1 MAFRQLAAVAVVA
14 LLVIGA
20 LAIQRN
26 GDDDAPDRTPPQI
39 AVLNLANGT
48 QLTGSMQ
55 VQVDVHDGGGVREI
69 AFLVDNEPRQV
80 GGLDYFVWDTT
91 AETNGLHLLA
101 VRATDRAGNT
111 GFLSVPVVLFN
122 NLAAPTC
129 AFDAAVDP
137 APRTDTFA
145 LSGTAADA
153 EGALAGVTFALD
165 DGEWL
170 PARDLSG
177 DWSRWEVTFDPAA
190 QTPGIRTLRVRVDDG
205 DRLSEPCTVQLDLN
219 HAPIAVITAPDDDAL
234 VQEGELVLLDA
245 GDSHDDEPLTYRWSS
260 DLDGPLYEGTE
271 AMTVTLAPGIHQLTL
286 TTDDGRGGLAV
297 VTVEV
302 EVNAAP
308 HAWLTPPDDF
318 VRGEVLLTGGA
329 ADSDDEL
336 AVVELSLDGGDWQA
350 AYGLESWEF
359 ELDTTT
365 LADGLHTLRIRA
377 GDSRDG
383 VAETE
388 PLNLTID
395 NTSPAMAWVGPAE
408 NATLSGWHQVQVQ
421 ALDSVAGIA
430 SVTLR
435 LDAAV
440 VAEDDAWLWN
450 TSTAADGEH
459 LLTAEALDAAGNRAE
474 LAARTVITDN
484 HPPALTWLAPVS
496 EYLGGNVTLEVEA
509 EDDGSG
515 LDYIAFAIAD
525 EEVQNGSA
533 VAYDWDTTTV
543 ADGPGYLLEAWV
555 ADNLGHTSRV
565 NRTVMVDNTAP
576 VPDIIAPA
584 DGVNTTGAIEVRAT
598 AVENGSGVVRYVFFL
613 DDIEVQ
619 NGSAF
624 RWDWDSLAASEGRHD
639 LRVACRDRA
648 GNRGTDEIM
657 VYLDHTPPSVSDLT
671 PADGSDLDDEQTARL
686 TATDGGSGME
696 RVEFYLDAALTH
708 TDNAAPWEWSF
719 DTGDYSDGNH
729 TLTAWAYDRA
739 GNRADL
745 TARWFFGDVEQPV
758 VTDPGTDYLQPYD
771 IDGVARITLPANM
784 YAAAPYLAS
793 VVPRGVTPSLG
804 WNGDENP
811 KTTLEPSETDVAELS
826 GRLALS
832 YWDAPDR
839 AIVVDSYEH
848 ALLMAPLAGL
858 ADIPLLLYDWR
869 YTDEALTKL
878 GTIYAPQI
886 IVCGDTPYNN
896 RGVTVLDDDEVL
908 GYTLD
913 YALYIGHDVEYIVA
927 TNPNDGSGI
936 ATTPHLSALAGAW
949 AVHHGGVLV
958 VVPASAS
965 EINSR
970 VHAAYTALEAVGMT
984 PRFLNI
990 VGDEKSVPMLVQG
1003 STPSDNSY
1011 ADRDGNRYTVEV
1023 ANGRVL
1029 AKELW
1034 DQSYYLDRI
1043 VNYDDYLDIGLLR
1056 ANRVIDSQHWSNNA
1070 VIYMGWAAEFA
1081 EDSENHCRERM
1092 WAEGQFNT
1100 QDDTDK
1106 AHAGMKPAM
1115 MEDFARS
1122 NFIIINADHGMP
1134 SGTVTWSSSDLL
1146 DLNPA
1151 VFFGVSC
1158 SVGRIDGVPKSTSLT
1173 YTVLEK
1179 GSNNWLAPTR
1189 TAYGSFVQTYPY
1201 QPIAAP
1207 GLCYL
1212 YLILMINNDLTS
1224 GEAYQQAKNEL
1235 IANGIGGDVDQVTTW
1250 QYQHYGD
1257 PAFNPYE
1264 PSNEGM

>member
-1 MAFRQLAAVAVVA
+1 MALKQLAAVAVVA
-14 LLVIGA
+14 LMVIGA
-20 LAIQRN
+20 LAIQRDS
-26 GDDDAPDRTPPQI
+26 DDDAPDRTPPSI

-48 QLTGSMQ
+48 QLTGEVQ
-55 VQVDVHDGGGVREI
+55 VQVDVRDIGGVREI
-69 AFLVDNEPRQV
+69 AFLVDNEPRQA
-80 GGLDYFVWDTT
+80 GSLDYFVWDTT
-91 AETNGLHLLA
+91 AETNDPHLLT
-101 VRATDRAGNT
+101 VRATDRADNT
-111 GFLSVPVVLFN
+111 GFLGVAVVIFN
-122 NLAAPTC
+122 NLAAPMC

-137 APRTDTFA
+137 APRTAPFA

-153 EGALAGVTFALD
+153 EGALAEVAFALD
-165 DGEWL
+165 GGDWL

-177 DWSRWEVTFDPAA
+177 DWSRWEVAIDPAA
-190 QTPGIRTLRVRVDDG
+190 QTPGAHTLRVRADDG
-205 DRLSEPCTVQLDLN
+205 ERLSEPCTAQIDLN
-219 HAPIAVITAPDDDAL
+219 HAPTAVITAPEGGVL

-245 GDSHDDEPLTYRWSS
+245 GDSYDDEPLTYRWSS
-260 DLDGPLYEGTE
+260 DLDGLLYQGGE
-271 AMTVTLAPGIHQLTL
+271 AMTVTLAPGIHLLTL
-286 TTDDGRGGLAV
+286 TADDGRGG
-297 VTVEV
+297 VTDATVAV

-308 HAWLTPPDDF
+308 DVWLTPPDEF
-318 VRGEVLLTGGA
+318 IRGEVLLTGGG

-359 ELDTTT
+359 ELNTTT
-365 LADGLHTLRIRA
+365 LADGLHTLRLRA
-377 GDSRDG
+377 DDSRGG
-383 VAETE
+383 VAGTE
-388 PLNLTID
+388 PLNLTVD
-395 NTSPAMAWVGPAE
+395 NTPPALAWVGPAE

-435 LDAAV
+435 LDDVV
-440 VAEDDAWLWN
+440 VAEDDVWLWN
-450 TSTAADGEH
+450 TSTADDDEH
-459 LLTAEALDAAGNRAE
+459 RLTAEALDAAGNRAE
-474 LAARTVITDN
+474 LAARTVVTDN
-484 HPPALTWLAPVS
+484 HPPALLWLAPTG
-496 EYLGGNVTLEVEA
+496 EYLGGNVTLEIEA

-515 LDYIAFAIAD
+515 LDYLAFAIAD

-533 VAYDWDTTTV
+533 ATYDWDTTSV
-543 ADGPGYLLEAWV
+543 ADGPGYLLAV
-555 ADNLGHTSRV
+555 QAADNLGHMSQV

-584 DGVNTTGAIEVRAT
+584 DGENTTGAIEVRAT
-598 AVENGSGVVRYVFFL
+598 AVENGSGVARYVFFL

-648 GNRGTDEIM
+648 GNWGTDEIV
-657 VYLDHTPPSVSDLT
+657 VYLDHTPPTVSDLT
-671 PADGSDLDDEQTARL
+671 PADGSDLDGDYTTQL
-686 TATDGGSGME
+686 TATDSGSGME
-696 RVEFYLDAALTH
+696 RVEFYLDAALVL
-708 TDNAAPWEWSF
+708 TDNAAPWEWDF

-745 TARWFFGDVEQPV
+745 TARWFFGDFEQAV

-771 IDGVARITLPANM
+771 VAGVARITLPANM
-784 YAAAPYLAS
+784 YAAAPYLAPM
-793 VVPRGVTPSLG
+793 VTRGVTTSLG

-811 KTTLEPSETDVAELS
+811 QTTLEPDETDIAKLS

-839 AIVVDSYEH
+839 AIVVDSYER

-908 GYTLD
+908 AYTLD
-913 YALYIGHDVEYIVA
+913 YALYIGHDVDYIVA
-927 TNPNDGSGI
+927 TNPDDGPGVAS
-936 ATTPHLSALAGAW
+936 TPRLSALAAAW
-949 AVHHGGVLV
+949 AVHYGGVLV

-970 VHAAYTALEAVGMT
+970 VHAAYAALEDVGMT

-1003 STPSDNSY
+1003 NTPSDNSY
-1011 ADRDGNRYTVEV
+1011 ADRDGDRYTVEI

-1043 VNYDDYLDIGLLR
+1043 INYDAYLDAGLLR
-1056 ANRVIDSQHWSNNA
+1056 ANRVIDPQHWSNNA

-1106 AHAGMKPAM
+1106 AHAAMKLAM

-1235 IANGIGGDVDQVTTW
+1235 IANGIGGDVDRVTTW

-1257 PAFNPYE
+1257 PGFNPYE
-1264 PSNEGM
+1264 PRNEGI